1 MGNEKYTVIVSDRA
15 KHMLGMHIRFMA
27 PNQQTCGCKIKEEI
41 MNAMR
46 SLQKCH
52 VASHSFNEPYIPV
65 NKYHKMYVP
74 KWYLIL
80 YQVQDNTVYVD
91 YILDC
96 REDYS
101 WLIR

>member
-1 MGNEKYTVIVSDRA
+1 MENGKYTVIVSDRA
-15 KHMLGMHIRFMA
+15 KHMLGMHIHFMTQINKPA
-27 PNQQTCGCKIKEEI
+27 AAKIQEEI

-46 SLQKCH
+46 SLQKMPYRFPF
-52 VASHSFNEPYIPV
+52 FNEPYIPV

-80 YQVQDNTVYVD
+80 YQIQDNTVYVD